1 MGNDSITGA
10 EYEIISLHDVG
21 DITINLNDT
30 VTTGSTMYAT
40 DNMFWHSNPIGATG
54 SSGGVGT
61 ISTIT
66 LTDTINTNHS
76 IDWSSTF
83 FHEPKEF
90 VDCMPSMTTVKEMCE
105 TYPGFKKAFDHFK
118 DVYDLVKGDYEARKN
133 SDE

>member
-1 MGNDSITGA
+1 MSNDSIKGMNYDT
-10 EYEIISLHDVG
+10 IILDEVG
-21 DITINLNDT
+21 DITINLDDITIN
-30 VTTGSTMYAT
+30 TGSNTYVT
-40 DNMFWHSNPIGATG
+40 DNMFW
-54 SSGGVGT
+54 SSGNPT

-90 VDCMPSMTTVKEMCE
+90 VDCMPSMSTVKEMCE

-118 DVYDLVKGDYEARKN
+118 DIYDLVKDDYEARKN
-133 SDE
+133 ADG